1 MPARRLIAISMA
13 VVLALPALAAGA
25 KGSCGTTPGCCCAR
39 VARAPAPTSR
49 GCCEMAPGA
58 KPESL
63 GQVSSHQ
70 ARRSRPDAPSHLS
83 VAPSRQNAPKH
94 GGFQSRRQSAAA
106 TSESPPSLS
115 ALHCVYLI

>member
-1 MPARRLIAISMA
+1 YLEMLAFCRTRSTSPREGVCESRRAERMPARRLIAISMA

-70 ARRSRPDAPSHLS
+70 ARGSRPDAPSHLS

-94 GGFQSRRQSAAA
+94 GG
-106 TSESPPSLS
+106 
-115 ALHCVYLI
+115 